1 MKTLFRFTFVS
12 MLAGLM
18 AAPPAF
24 AQLEE
29 IIVTATRRAESL
41 QDVPISVT
49 AITGEA
55 IQVGGFS
62 DMEEVSVFVPN
73 LYMADTFTGQVLAVR
88 GIGTSPGNEAFEQAV
103 AQFHDGVYYG
113 RDNLGQNGFFD
124 LERVEVVRGPQPT
137 FAGQSATAGALNYA
151 SRRPGDSFE
160 GNLNLAYGTTDE
172 TSVEFGIGGP
182 VTDTFGARLAG
193 RYFELGDY
201 WYTQRL
207 TGAKLGIKE
216 NLSLRF
222 IADWAP
228 TDNFELMFKYEN
240 HDIYQLGTPREK
252 SRCETRPQ
260 FSIAN
265 PALAPGIPALCA
277 LDALYNDMDLNTLTG
292 VTGSGGSQDVYDAIR
307 ALNAEI
313 ISGPN
318 YVSGVTPLWSGVAEN
333 GMRRSPIAEN
343 LNDLSQFN
351 EQEDREQD
359 VDIFALSF
367 DWDLGGSGYTLS
379 STTSLV
385 EYDKH
390 DWLDPDASSFA
401 IVSDERTETFEQ
413 TGQELRITSPLDQ
426 RLSWMLGTYWQEHE
440 LDTEIDVYVGFGV
453 GFGNLLEEE
462 SGWQSLFFAG
472 TYNITDQ
479 VRLNFGG
486 RYQDVEKTAVFTP
499 SIARPNGNLAAGEAT
514 AFGPLNPLFS
524 LTDLSVQTDDVLP
537 EVGLQFDTNENTMLY
552 VKYAEAFKAGG
563 FVMSPAPGGMLPD
576 PISYRPEFA
585 EGVEL
590 GAKMLLADGNLEF
603 NVALY
608 NTDYTDLQVNV
619 FISEIATF
627 VTQNAA
633 SAHSTGVEFDGR
645 WALSDNLILGFSG
658 SFGEAEYDDYAGQ
671 ECNTLEDKLYI
682 INNPGARPGACSGVN
697 NAGGQTLA
705 NFPKW
710 TLSFTPT
717 YTYDLN
723 ANLVGS
729 FGANIVMSDGAR
741 TSPDRDPIGV
751 VDDWERVDL
760 RFALAPADAN
770 WEFAVYGRN
779 VTDNRRFAGFS
790 SGDFMSR
797 SRDLIFDGG
806 DYVAFE
812 RERRFGLQFNYFFG
826 N

>member
-1 MKTLFRFTFVS
+1 MNTVFRLTFVS

-55 IQVGGFS
+55 ILVGGFS

-113 RDNLGQNGFFD
+113 RDNLGQNAFFD

-172 TSVEFGIGGP
+172 TSVEFGVGGP

-207 TGAKLGIKE
+207 TGANLGIKE
-216 NLSLRF
+216 NTSMRF

-228 TDNFELMFKYEN
+228 SDSFELVFKYEN

-277 LDALYNDMDLNTLTG
+277 LDALYNDMDLTTLTG

-633 SAHSTGVEFDGR
+633 SAHTTGVEFDGR

-671 ECNTLEDKLYI
+671 ECNTLEDKQYI

-705 NFPKW
+705 NFPNW
-710 TLSFTPT
+710 TINFTPT
-717 YTYDLN
+717 YTYDLG

-729 FGANIVMSDGAR
+729 FAANIVMSDGAR

-760 RFALAPADAN
+760 RFAIAPADAD